1 MTTTSVNSAS
11 GSSLRVNDPV
21 ITNIIQGYTQADGIA
36 PFVAPIIPVSTRSGK
51 VITFGKEQFAVLNL
65 TRAPGGNI
73 QRLSTAFG
81 TRPFN
86 LQQDAIGAEVPEE
99 QYQEARSGAAKLD
112 LRKFAV
118 TRALQAATQ
127 SWEYRVTTAI
137 TDASQY
143 EPTNTSALTGTSQ
156 WSDPDSDP
164 EAMVQAWQDVIRSQ
178 VGVYANS
185 MVIGPAV
192 FRALKRHP
200 IFRDRIK
207 YTSGGSVNL
216 DMIAAWFDLSRGI
229 RVAKRVKLAAD
240 NTLEDLFANHVVLFY
255 SPEGG
260 IGEGFKPLSYSDQAT
275 PAFAYTYSLNG
286 YPIGGVERFDEDRRV
301 YVTDVITEQSL
312 QLVGMGATGKCGA
325 AYLALNAAT
334 P

>member
-1 MTTTSVNSAS
+1 MSTISTNASS
-11 GSSLRVNDPV
+11 GSALRVNDPV
-21 ITNIIQGYTQADGIA
+21 ITNIIQGYVQADGIA
-36 PFVAPIIPVSTRSGK
+36 PFVAPVIPVSTRSGK

-81 TRPFN
+81 TRPYY
-86 LQQDAIGAEVPEE
+86 LAQDAIGAEVPEE
-99 QYQEARSGAAKLD
+99 QYQEAKNGAAKLD

-118 TRALQAATQ
+118 QRALAAATQ
-127 SWEYRVTTAI
+127 SWEYRVTQAI
-137 TDASQY
+137 TDSTQY
-143 EPTNTSALTGTSQ
+143 EPTNVAALTGTSQ
-156 WSDPDSDP
+156 FSDPDSDP
-164 EAMVQAWQDVIRSQ
+164 EKLVQDWQDIIRSQ

-185 MVIGPAV
+185 AVIGPAV
-192 FRALKRHP
+192 FRALRRHP

-207 YTSGGSVNL
+207 YTSAGSVNL
-216 DMIAAWFDLSRGI
+216 DMIAAWLNLPRGI
-229 RVAKRVKLAAD
+229 KVNMRVKLAA
-240 NTLEDLFANHVVLFY
+240 NGSLEDLFANHMVLFY

-312 QLVGMGATGKCGA
+312 QLVGQGQTGKVGA
-325 AYLALNAAT
+325 AFLALNAST
-334 P
+334 L

>member
-1 MTTTSVNSAS
+1 MPTPVNAAAGSA
-11 GSSLRVNDPV
+11 LRINDPV
-21 ITNIIQGYTQADGIA
+21 ITQIIQGYVQADGIA
-36 PFVAPIIPVSTRSGK
+36 PFIAPVIPVSTRSGK

-65 TRAPGGNI
+65 SRGPGGNI

-81 TRPFN
+81 TRSFY

-99 QYQEARSGAAKLD
+99 QYQEARGGAGRLD

-118 TRALQAATQ
+118 SRAMSAASQ
-127 SWEYRVTTAI
+127 SWEARVIAAI
-137 TDASQY
+137 TDPSQY
-143 EPTNTSALTGTSQ
+143 ETTNTAALTGTSKF
-156 WSDPDSDP
+156 SDPDSDP
-164 EAMVQAWQDVIRSQ
+164 ERLVQEWQDIIRSQ

-185 MVIGPAV
+185 AVMGPAV

-207 YTSGGSVNL
+207 YTSAGSVNL
-216 DMIAAWFDLSRGI
+216 DMIASWFDLPRGI
-229 RVAKRVKLAAD
+229 KLAKRVKLGNDGSLAD
-240 NTLEDLFANHVVLFY
+240 MFGNQFLLFY

-260 IGEGFKPLSYSDQAT
+260 IGTGFQPLSYSDQAT

-301 YVTDVITEQSL
+301 YITDVITEQSL
-312 QLVGMGATGKCGA
+312 QLVGQGVAGKVGA
-325 AYLALNAAT
+325 AFLAVDVA
-334 P
+334 